1 MKTALV
7 FGSSGLVGQQLVQ
20 QLIHNSAYQKIKLFV
35 RKKSPKI
42 QNPKIEIINTNFDNI
57 EILSPEI
64 KGDDCFFCI
73 GTTKK
78 NSPDKTEYQR
88 VELDLPKKI
97 ANLAKQ
103 NKIQSFIFI
112 SSGYANSK
120 SSGDYLRYKGLVE
133 EELISLKFDNLGILR
148 PSFLLGNRKEKRIGE
163 KIGIIIFQIL
173 SPLMIGPLKRMKPIH
188 VKTVA
193 GAMIKIAQ
201 SELNQT
207 IFESDEIVKLNED

>member
-35 RKKSPKI
+35 RKTPKI
-42 QNPKIEIINTNFDNI
+42 QNPKIEIVNTNFDNI
-57 EILSPEI
+57 EILYPEI

-103 NKIQSFIFI
+103 NKIQSFIFV

-120 SSGDYLRYKGLVE
+120 SSGEYLRYKGLVE

-173 SPLMIGPLKRMKPIH
+173 SPLMMGPLKRMKPIH

-201 SELNQT
+201 SKLNQT

>member
-20 QLIHNSAYQKIKLFV
+20 QLIHNSAYEKIKLFV
-35 RKKSPKI
+35 RKTPKI
-42 QNPKIEIINTNFDNI
+42 QNPKIEIVNTNFDNI
-57 EILSPEI
+57 EILYPEI

-88 VELDLPKKI
+88 VELDLPKKV
-97 ANLAKQ
+97 ANLAKK
-103 NKIQSFIFI
+103 NNIHSFIFI

-133 EELISLKFDNLGILR
+133 EELLSLNFDNLGILR

-163 KIGIIIFQIL
+163 KMGIIIFQLL

>member
-20 QLIHNSAYQKIKLFV
+20 QLIHNSAYEKIKLFV
-35 RKKSPKI
+35 RKTPKI

-57 EILSPEI
+57 EILYPEI

-120 SSGDYLRYKGLVE
+120 SSGDYLRFKGLVE
-133 EELISLKFDNLGILR
+133 EELISLNFNNLGILR

-163 KIGIIIFQIL
+163 KMGIIIFQLL

-193 GAMIKIAQ
+193 GAMIRIAQ

>member
-20 QLIHNSAYQKIKLFV
+20 QLIQNSAYQKIKLFV
-35 RKKSPKI
+35 RKTPKI
-42 QNPKIEIINTNFDNI
+42 QNPKIEIVNTNFDNI
-57 EILSPEI
+57 EILYPEI
-64 KGDDCFFCI
+64 KGNDCFFCI

-97 ANLAKQ
+97 ANLAKH

-120 SSGDYLRYKGLVE
+120 SSGDYLRFKGLVE
-133 EELISLKFDNLGILR
+133 EELISLNFNNLGILR

-163 KIGIIIFQIL
+163 KMGIIIFQLL

>member
-20 QLIHNSAYQKIKLFV
+20 QLIQNSAYQKIKLFV
-35 RKKSPKI
+35 RKTPKI
-42 QNPKIEIINTNFDNI
+42 QNPKIEIVNTNFDNI
-57 EILSPEI
+57 EILYPEI

-103 NKIQSFIFI
+103 NKIQSFIFV

-173 SPLMIGPLKRMKPIH
+173 SPLMVGPLKRMKPIH

>member
-1 MKTALV
+1 MKTALI

-20 QLIHNSAYQKIKLFV
+20 QLIQNNSYQKIKLFV
-35 RKKSPKI
+35 RKNPNI
-42 QNPKIEIINTNFDNI
+42 QNPKIEIIETQFDNL
-57 EILSPEI
+57 EILLPDI

-173 SPLMIGPLKRMKPIH
+173 SPLMRGPLKRMKPIH

-201 SELNQT
+201 SKLNQT

>member
-20 QLIHNSAYQKIKLFV
+20 QLIQNNSYQKIKLFV
-35 RKKSPKI
+35 RKKPNI
-42 QNPKIEIINTNFDNI
+42 QNPKIEIIETKFDNL
-57 EILSPEI
+57 EILSSEI
-64 KGDDCFFCI
+64 IGDSCFFCI

-103 NKIQSFIFI
+103 NKIQSFIFV

-133 EELISLKFDNLGILR
+133 EELISLKFDNLAILR
-148 PSFLLGNRKEKRIGE
+148 PSFLLGKRKEKRIGE

-173 SPLMIGPLKRMKPIH
+173 SPLMMGPLKRMKPIH
-188 VKTVA
+188 VKLVA
-193 GAMIKIAQ
+193 NAMINVAQ
-201 SELNQT
+201 SDFEQT
-207 IFESDEIVKLNED
+207 IFESDEIVKLNQN

>member
-35 RKKSPKI
+35 RKNPNT
-42 QNPKIEIINTNFDNI
+42 QHPKIEIIETKFDNL

-64 KGDDCFFCI
+64 KGDSCFFCI

-97 ANLAKQ
+97 ANLAKH

-120 SSGDYLRYKGLVE
+120 SSGDYLRFKGLVE
-133 EELISLKFDNLGILR
+133 EELISLNFNNLGILR

-173 SPLMIGPLKRMKPIH
+173 SPLMMGPLKRMKPIH

>member
-20 QLIHNSAYQKIKLFV
+20 LLIQNNSYQKIKLFV
-35 RKKSPKI
+35 RKKPNI
-42 QNPKIEIINTNFDNI
+42 QNPKIEIIETKFDNL

-88 VELDLPKKI
+88 VELELPKKI

-103 NKIQSFIFI
+103 NNLQSFIFV

-120 SSGDYLRYKGLVE
+120 SSGDYLKFKGLVE
-133 EELISLKFDNLGILR
+133 EELISLEFNNLGILR
-148 PSFLLGNRKEKRIGE
+148 PSFLVGNRKEKRIGE
-163 KIGIIIFQIL
+163 KIGIIIFKML
-173 SPLMIGPLKRMKPIH
+173 SPFMVGPLKRMKPIH

-201 SELNQT
+201 LEIKQS
-207 IFESDEIVKLNED
+207 IFESDEIVKLNEN

>member
-20 QLIHNSAYQKIKLFV
+20 QLIQNNSYKKIKLFV
-35 RKKSPKI
+35 RKKTNI
-42 QNPKIEIINTNFDNI
+42 QDSKIEIIETKFDNL
-57 EILSPEI
+57 EILSPKI
-64 KGDDCFFCI
+64 KVDDCFFCI

-103 NKIQSFIFI
+103 NKIQSFIFV

-120 SSGDYLRYKGLVE
+120 SSGDYLRHKGLVE

-173 SPLMIGPLKRMKPIH
+173 SPLMMGPFKRMKPIH
-188 VKTVA
+188 VKLVA
-193 GAMIKIAQ
+193 NAMINISQ
-201 SELNQT
+201 SDFKQT
-207 IFESDEIVKLNED
+207 IFESDEIVKLNQN

>member
-20 QLIHNSAYQKIKLFV
+20 QLIHNSDYKKIKLFV
-35 RKKSPKI
+35 RKKPNL

-57 EILSPEI
+57 EILYPEI

-97 ANLAKQ
+97 ANLAKH

-120 SSGDYLRYKGLVE
+120 SSGDYLRFKGLVE
-133 EELISLKFDNLGILR
+133 EELISLNFNNLGILR

-163 KIGIIIFQIL
+163 KMGIIIFQLL
-173 SPLMIGPLKRMKPIH
+173 SPLMIGSLKRMKPIH

-201 SELNQT
+201 SEINQT

>member
-20 QLIHNSAYQKIKLFV
+20 QLIQNSAYQKIKLFV
-35 RKKSPKI
+35 RKNPNI

-57 EILSPEI
+57 EILSSEI

-103 NKIQSFIFI
+103 KKIQSFIFI

-120 SSGDYLRYKGLVE
+120 SSGEYLRYKGLVE

-173 SPLMIGPLKRMKPIH
+173 SPLMRGPLKRMKPIH

>member
-20 QLIHNSAYQKIKLFV
+20 QLIQNSAYQKIKLFV
-35 RKKSPKI
+35 RKTPKI
-42 QNPKIEIINTNFDNI
+42 QNPKIEIVNTNFDNI

-88 VELDLPKKI
+88 VELDLPKKV
-97 ANLAKQ
+97 ANLAKK
-103 NKIQSFIFI
+103 NNIHSFIFI

-133 EELISLKFDNLGILR
+133 EELLSLNFNNLGILR

-163 KIGIIIFQIL
+163 KMGIIIFQLL

>member
-35 RKKSPKI
+35 RKTPKI
-42 QNPKIEIINTNFDNI
+42 QNTKIEIVNTNFDNI
-57 EILSPEI
+57 EILYPEI

-88 VELDLPKKI
+88 VELDLPKKV
-97 ANLAKQ
+97 ANLAKK
-103 NKIQSFIFI
+103 NNIHSFIFI

-133 EELISLKFDNLGILR
+133 EELLSLNFNNLGILR

-173 SPLMIGPLKRMKPIH
+173 SPLMVGPLKRMKPIH

-193 GAMIKIAQ
+193 GTMIRIAQ

-207 IFESDEIVKLNED
+207 IFESDEIVKLNEN

>member
-35 RKKSPKI
+35 RKNPNI
-42 QNPKIEIINTNFDNI
+42 QNPRIEIINTNFDNI

-64 KGDDCFFCI
+64 KGDICFFCI

-173 SPLMIGPLKRMKPIH
+173 SPLMVGPLKRMKPIH

-201 SELNQT
+201 SELNKS

>member
-20 QLIHNSAYQKIKLFV
+20 QLIQNNSYQKIKLFV
-35 RKKSPKI
+35 RKKPNI
-42 QNPKIEIINTNFDNI
+42 QNPKIEIIETKFDNL

-97 ANLAKQ
+97 ENLSKQ
-103 NKIQSFIFI
+103 NNIQSFVFI

-120 SSGDYLRYKGLVE
+120 SSGDYLRFKGLVE
-133 EELISLKFDNLGILR
+133 EELISLKFNNLGILR

-163 KIGIIIFQIL
+163 KIGIVFFKIL

-193 GAMIKIAQ
+193 SAMIKIAQ
-201 SELNQT
+201 LEIKQT
-207 IFESDEIVKLNED
+207 IFESDEIVKLNEN

>member
-20 QLIHNSAYQKIKLFV
+20 QLIQNSAYQKIKLFV
-35 RKKSPKI
+35 RKTPKI
-42 QNPKIEIINTNFDNI
+42 QNPKIEIVNTNFDNI
-57 EILSPEI
+57 EILYPEI
-64 KGDDCFFCI
+64 KGNDCFFCI

-97 ANLAKQ
+97 ANLAKH

-120 SSGDYLRYKGLVE
+120 SSGDYLRFKGLVE
-133 EELISLKFDNLGILR
+133 EELISLNFNNLGILR

-163 KIGIIIFQIL
+163 KMGIIIFQLL

-201 SELNQT
+201 SELNQI

>member
-20 QLIHNSAYQKIKLFV
+20 QLIHNSAYEKIKLFI
-35 RKKSPKI
+35 RKTPKI
-42 QNPKIEIINTNFDNI
+42 QNPKIEIVNTNFDNI

-78 NSPDKTEYQR
+78 NSPDKTEYKR
-88 VELDLPKKI
+88 VELDLPKKV
-97 ANLAKQ
+97 ANLAKK
-103 NKIQSFIFI
+103 NNIHSFIFI

-120 SSGDYLRYKGLVE
+120 SSSDYLRYKGLVE
-133 EELISLKFDNLGILR
+133 EELLSLNFNNLGILR
-148 PSFLLGNRKEKRIGE
+148 PSFLLGSRKEKRVGE
-163 KIGIIIFQIL
+163 KMGIIIFQIL
-173 SPLMIGPLKRMKPIH
+173 SPLMLGPLKRMKPIH
-188 VKTVA
+188 VKKVA
-193 GAMIKIAQ
+193 GTMIRIAQ

>member
-20 QLIHNSAYQKIKLFV
+20 QLIQNSAYQKIKLFV
-35 RKKSPKI
+35 RKNPNI

-57 EILSPEI
+57 EILYPEI

-103 NKIQSFIFI
+103 NKIQSFIFV

-163 KIGIIIFQIL
+163 KMGIIIFQLL

>member
-20 QLIHNSAYQKIKLFV
+20 QLIQNSAYQKIKLFV
-35 RKKSPKI
+35 RKTPKI

-57 EILSPEI
+57 EILYPEI

-120 SSGDYLRYKGLVE
+120 SSGEYLRYKGLVE

-173 SPLMIGPLKRMKPIH
+173 SPLMMGPLKRMKPIH

-201 SELNQT
+201 SKLNQT

>member
-20 QLIHNSAYQKIKLFV
+20 QLIHNSAYEKIKLFV
-35 RKKSPKI
+35 RKTPKI
-42 QNPKIEIINTNFDNI
+42 QNPKIEIVNTNFDNI

-78 NSPDKTEYQR
+78 NSPDKIEYQR
-88 VELDLPKKI
+88 VELDLPKKV
-97 ANLAKQ
+97 ANLAKK
-103 NKIQSFIFI
+103 NNIHSFIFI

-133 EELISLKFDNLGILR
+133 EELLSLNFNNLGILR
-148 PSFLLGNRKEKRIGE
+148 PSFLLGNRKEKRVGE
-163 KIGIIIFQIL
+163 KMGIIIFQIL
-173 SPLMIGPLKRMKPIH
+173 SPLMVGPLKRMKPIH

-193 GAMIKIAQ
+193 GAMIRIAQ

-207 IFESDEIVKLNED
+207 IFESDEIVKLNEN

>member
-20 QLIHNSAYQKIKLFV
+20 QLIQNSAYQKIKLFV
-35 RKKSPKI
+35 RKNPNL

-57 EILSPEI
+57 EILSSEI

-88 VELDLPKKI
+88 VELDLPKKV
-97 ANLAKQ
+97 ANLAKK
-103 NKIQSFIFI
+103 NNIHSFIFI

-133 EELISLKFDNLGILR
+133 EELLSLNFNNLGILR

-163 KIGIIIFQIL
+163 KIGIIVFKLL

-193 GAMIKIAQ
+193 SAMIKIAQ
-201 SELNQT
+201 LDIKQN
-207 IFESDEIVKLNED
+207 IFESDEIVKLNEN

>member
-20 QLIHNSAYQKIKLFV
+20 QLIHNSAYEKIKLFV
-35 RKKSPKI
+35 RKTPKI
-42 QNPKIEIINTNFDNI
+42 QNPKIEIVNTNFDNI

-88 VELDLPKKI
+88 VELDLPKKV
-97 ANLAKQ
+97 ANLAKK
-103 NKIQSFIFI
+103 NNIHSFIFI

-133 EELISLKFDNLGILR
+133 EELLSLNFNNLGILR

-163 KIGIIIFQIL
+163 KMGIIIFQLL

-201 SELNQT
+201 SEINQT

>member
-7 FGSSGLVGQQLVQ
+7 FGSSGLIGQQLVQ
-20 QLIHNSAYQKIKLFV
+20 LLIQNNSYQKIKLFV
-35 RKKSPKI
+35 RKKPNI
-42 QNPKIEIINTNFDNI
+42 QNPKIEIIETKFDNL

-88 VELDLPKKI
+88 VELELPKKI

-103 NKIQSFIFI
+103 NNLQSFIFV

-120 SSGDYLRYKGLVE
+120 SSGDYLKFKGLVE
-133 EELISLKFDNLGILR
+133 EELISLEFNNLGILR
-148 PSFLLGNRKEKRIGE
+148 PSFLVGNRKEKRIGE
-163 KIGIIIFQIL
+163 KIGIIIFKIL
-173 SPLMIGPLKRMKPIH
+173 SPLMVGPLKRMKPIH

-201 SELNQT
+201 LEIKQT
-207 IFESDEIVKLNED
+207 IFESDEIVKLNEN

>member
-20 QLIHNSAYQKIKLFV
+20 QLIQNSAYQKIKLFV
-35 RKKSPKI
+35 RKTPKI
-42 QNPKIEIINTNFDNI
+42 QNPKIEIVNTNFDNI
-57 EILSPEI
+57 DILYPEI

-97 ANLAKQ
+97 ANLAKH

-120 SSGDYLRYKGLVE
+120 SSGDYLRFKGLVE
-133 EELISLKFDNLGILR
+133 EELISLNFNNLGILR

-163 KIGIIIFQIL
+163 KMGIIIFQLL

>member
-20 QLIHNSAYQKIKLFV
+20 QLIQNSAYQKIKLFV
-35 RKKSPKI
+35 RKTPKI

-57 EILSPEI
+57 EILSSEI

-97 ANLAKQ
+97 ANLAKH

-120 SSGDYLRYKGLVE
+120 SSGDYLRFKGLVE
-133 EELISLKFDNLGILR
+133 EELISLNFNNLGILR

-163 KIGIIIFQIL
+163 KMGIIIFQLL
-173 SPLMIGPLKRMKPIH
+173 SPLMIGPLKRTKPVH